1 MNSVSW
7 QENFY
12 TIVVSDENSVT
23 IISTDLLA
31 QIRKLIDSS
40 RLRVAATVNSELTVL
55 NWNIGG
61 LFKQHLQFENR
72 AAYRQQLVI
81 RLSKDLTAQYGR
93 GWSHQQLRHCLHLVE
108 TYPDQDI
115 VYTLCR
121 NLDWS
126 KIRWLS
132 FA

>member
-1 MNSVSW
+1 MGM
-7 QENFY
+7 
-12 TIVVSDENSVT
+12 SDENSVST
-23 IISTDLLA
+23 ISIELLG
-31 QIRKLIDSS
+31 QIRELIDSS

-61 LFKQHLQFENR
+61 LLKQHLQIENR
-72 AAYRQQLVI
+72 AAYGQRLVI

-121 NLDWS
+121 QIKLE
-126 KIRWLS
+126 
-132 FA
+132 